1 MGAPAWSS
9 SSSLAAPYLYWSSQL
24 AARVR
29 FVAIAPRVLG
39 LFLGS
44 WVCGNNNNNN
54 KPVGDVYVAK
64 VFSSDKTKTPC
75 VSFSSLI
82 SLALV
87 WPCCCL
93 LLFPFHFK
101 HSHEFHFKR
110 HEFRFIDVFIDYLF
124 CIYALDN
131 KCCNFICDL
140 CFNFF

>member
-29 FVAIAPRVLG
+29 FVAVAPRVLG

-44 WVCGNNNNNN
+44 WVCGKNNNNN

-101 HSHEFHFKR
+101 HGHEFHFKR
-110 HEFRFIDVFIDYLF
+110 GHEFLCSILIVRFI
-124 CIYALDN
+124 
-131 KCCNFICDL
+131 CNFICDL
-140 CFNFF
+140 CFIFF